1 MRHYTHNDP
10 RGHHSLAFTN
20 PSLTLYNMPID
31 ADTNIPRQNENEAT
45 PYPTDEWKD
54 AAVTNKDGKLISVWR
69 SNYADLETL
78 GTGIGLWFRTLK
90 AMALYFTIM
99 SIPMCVILTHY
110 LYLYYNPESDLA
122 GDTMEAL
129 ARFTTGVAA
138 TTTQDNT
145 IAGWDVRSVMLAISG
160 VDCFVVSV
168 FLLLVVYLRR
178 RQNAYIQEND
188 DAVISLPDYTVEVGF
203 GGWGTG
209 RFPAT

>member
-1 MRHYTHNDP
+1 
-10 RGHHSLAFTN
+10 
-20 PSLTLYNMPID
+20 
-31 ADTNIPRQNENEAT
+31 
-45 PYPTDEWKD
+45 
-54 AAVTNKDGKLISVWR
+54 
-69 SNYADLETL
+69 
-78 GTGIGLWFRTLK
+78 
-90 AMALYFTIM
+90 
-99 SIPMCVILTHY
+99 
-110 LYLYYNPESDLA
+110 LA

-209 RFPAT
+209 RFPATSFV